1 MHLHPKAG
9 TNVRANERKDEMKD
23 VKIGGHERKEIG
35 VKWKKEERGNQMKGT
50 ETNETKP
57 H

>member
-1 MHLHPKAG
+1 M
-9 TNVRANERKDEMKD
+9 RANERKDEMKD